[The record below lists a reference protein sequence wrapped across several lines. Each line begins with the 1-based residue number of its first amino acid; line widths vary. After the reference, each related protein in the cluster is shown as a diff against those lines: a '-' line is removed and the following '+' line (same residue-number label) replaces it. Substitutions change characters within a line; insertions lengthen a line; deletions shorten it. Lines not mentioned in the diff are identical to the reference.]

1 VMNQPKFTPYNP
13 MPIIDQAIGV
23 LKLMQV
29 HFDHPTT
36 ISKEVASDTVNEVID
51 RLRLIQPQHVR
62 LAEAYAAVSAQLPKH
77 LTVCVAP
84 AGADGT
90 ELVAVILNGTLVEQQ
105 VMAHTPQGL
114 VELLRVRNTALAIA
128 EVPAA

>member
-1 VMNQPKFTPYNP
+1 MSHPKPSTHNP
-13 MPIIDQAIGV
+13 MPIIEEAIGA

-36 ISKEVASDTVNEVID
+36 ISKEVASATVNEAIE
-51 RLRLIQPQHVR
+51 RLQLIQPSALR
-62 LAEAYAAVSAQLPKH
+62 LAEAYASVRTVAPKH
-77 LTVCVAP
+77 CTVCVAP
-84 AGADGT
+84 AAADGFQ
-90 ELVAVILNGTLVEQQ
+90 LIAVILNGTLVEQQ
-105 VMAHTPQGL
+105 VMAGTPQGL

>member
-23 LKLMQV
+23 LRLMQV

-36 ISKEVASDTVNEVID
+36 ISKEVAADTVAEAIE
-51 RLRLIQPQHVR
+51 RLQLIQPSTLR
-62 LAEAYAAVSAQLPKH
+62 LAEAHAAVSAKIPKH
-77 LTVCVAP
+77 LTACVAP
-84 AGADGT
+84 TGTDGS
-90 ELVAVILNGTLVEQQ
+90 ELLAVILNGAVLVQQ
-105 VMAHTPQGL
+105 VVAKTPQGL
-114 VELLRVRNTALAIA
+114 IELLRVRKTATAA